1 MTLARTHSIALVGVQ
16 GHVVEIEADIENGLV
31 TFMLVGLPDTA
42 LREARDRIRSAI
54 LNSGQQWPQRRI
66 TVGLSPAS
74 LPKRGSGFDLGIAL
88 AILAAAGSIRAG
100 WLEDAVFLGELGLD
114 GRLRPVPGVL
124 PAVAAAAAAGFSQ
137 VVTPPDNLAEAA
149 LVPGVRVAAPASL
162 AVLVAWLAGRDGG
175 PDDPELLLAEPGRD
189 QVRPA
194 SRARPARPAGH
205 GAQLP
210 GMAGLVVSP
219 NAAGGPQR
227 DLADVAGQPVARR
240 AAEICAAGGHH
251 LMLTGPPGVGKTLL
265 AERLPT
271 IMPPLPAA
279 DALEV
284 SAIHSVAGALTPAQP
299 LLTVPPFC
307 APHHTSSK
315 AAIVGGG
322 SGIIKPGA
330 ASLAHLGCLF
340 LDEAPEFDRDVLDA
354 LRQPLESGE
363 VVIARSGLTA
373 RFPARF
379 TLVLAANPCPC
390 ARTAAT
396 GADCTC
402 SPLVRRRYLARLS
415 GPLLD
420 RVDVKVELLPVTR
433 AELLCDRQL
442 AESSAVVA
450 QRVLAA
456 RERTA
461 ARLRGTRWRLNAEIP
476 GSELRRAFRPAS
488 GALAPLERAMDLGQ
502 VSARGADRIIR
513 LSWTLADL
521 AGVARPR
528 LAEVGY
534 ALGLWL
540 GAGQ

>member
-1 MTLARTHSIALVGVQ
+1 
-16 GHVVEIEADIENGLV
+16 
-31 TFMLVGLPDTA
+31 
-42 LREARDRIRSAI
+42 
-54 LNSGQQWPQRRI
+54 
-66 TVGLSPAS
+66 
-74 LPKRGSGFDLGIAL
+74 
-88 AILAAAGSIRAG
+88 
-100 WLEDAVFLGELGLD
+100 
-114 GRLRPVPGVL
+114 
-124 PAVAAAAAAGFSQ
+124 
-137 VVTPPDNLAEAA
+137 
-149 LVPGVRVAAPASL
+149 
-162 AVLVAWLAGRDGG
+162 
-175 PDDPELLLAEPGRD
+175 
-189 QVRPA
+189 
-194 SRARPARPAGH
+194 
-205 GAQLP
+205 
-210 GMAGLVVSP
+210 
-219 NAAGGPQR
+219 
-227 DLADVAGQPVARR
+227 
-240 AAEICAAGGHH
+240 
-251 LMLTGPPGVGKTLL
+251 
-265 AERLPT
+265 
-271 IMPPLPAA
+271 MPPLPAA

-299 LLTVPPFC
+299 LLSVPPFC

-402 SPLVRRRYLARLS
+402 TPLVRRRYLARLS

-450 QRVLAA
+450 QRVMSA

-476 GSELRRAFRPAS
+476 GSELRREFRPGP

-521 AGVARPR
+521 AGVGRPR